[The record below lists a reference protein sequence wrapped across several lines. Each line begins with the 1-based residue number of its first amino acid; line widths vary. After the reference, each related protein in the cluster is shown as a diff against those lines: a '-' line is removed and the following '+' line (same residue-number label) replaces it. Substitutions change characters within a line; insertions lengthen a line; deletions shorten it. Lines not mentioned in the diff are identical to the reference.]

1 MTLGKKIR
9 EFRKERGITLTEL
22 AGQLNI
28 SPSYLSAIEREIRKP
43 SISML
48 KKIGEALNISVS
60 YLVGDVEDAVTGEK
74 LRFIRESRRLSVKDL
89 SEISEIPLTTLEKF
103 ETGQATPDMEDMKK
117 LSEALNVTIRYFLD
131 QSERMDSLGYRLRKM
146 RQKQG
151 LTISALADRAGV
163 SPGLLSQIENGQT
176 TPLLD
181 TLGQIAR
188 ALNTSV
194 SYFLMKQED
203 VQDLLSSLNPDML
216 ETLGDPSVQSIL
228 RALRDFDAKEVKYIT
243 NYILFFKNN
252 KSLLQ

>member
-22 AGQLNI
+22 AGQLKI

-48 KKIGEALNISVS
+48 KKIGEALNVSVS
-60 YLVGDVEDAVTGEK
+60 YLVGDIDDAVTGEK
-74 LRFIRESRRLSVKDL
+74 LRFMRESRGLSIEEL
-89 SEISEIPLTTLEKF
+89 AEISDLEPATLEKF
-103 ETGQATPDMEDMKK
+103 EAGQAIPDMEDMRK

-131 QSERMDSLGYRLRKM
+131 QSEGMDTLGSRLRRM

-194 SYFLMKQED
+194 SYFLLKQED
-203 VQDLLSSLNPDML
+203 VQDLLSSLNPDVL
-216 ETLGDPSVQSIL
+216 ETLGDPNVQSVL
-228 RALRDFDAKEVKYIT
+228 RAMRDFDAREVKYII

-252 KSLLQ
+252 RSLLR